1 MIKKIEKEIRRLE
14 LLKEQKTVKRNQFD
28 EEISEASTQLK
39 ELYSLK
45 NQYEKLQNSQFL
57 WKEWEHPKIFLR
69 W

>member
-45 NQYEKLQNSQFL
+45 NQYEKLQNNTANFFE
-57 WKEWEHPKIFLR
+57 KNENTPKSF
-69 W
+69 